1 MFQNKRVNFTL
12 YSLAILSSLI
22 IRQVIELSYKRNI
35 NFLVSYFY
43 ESVFIFIFFNKNYF
57 NDIFN
62 HKRKYGLVVGNI
74 KRLDSEI
81 IKYYSIASLYSF
93 LFLIIKLLRNVLS
106 YYFNSILFTTISL
119 FKIESFNFFKN
130 EISTLFVLNCLKLL
144 FFSVL
149 AFSAVFN
156 FSFLGMSFLILF
168 LILTGIKNRKIDCIL
183 QEEKT
188 EKDIAQAFTFNSIN
202 LKTNDANDT
211 NSTRQCLHPAEN
223 SNSPTNSSDF
233 NYSFDLNYSF
243 DCNNS
248 SPHQAI
254 NFFNLL
260 FSAIFLFYFDD
271 FSNIFNKRV
280 FFIIFSYF
288 LISIFINFILMK
300 ISRGYSREINL
311 GFGIFIKIFK
321 IVLNGIRRK
330 TEIDSFQ
337 LGCVMSVGVTTYL
350 IKKIRK

>member
-119 FKIESFNFFKN
+119 FKIESFNFK
-130 EISTLFVLNCLKLL
+130 
-144 FFSVL
+144 
-149 AFSAVFN
+149 
-156 FSFLGMSFLILF
+156 
-168 LILTGIKNRKIDCIL
+168 
-183 QEEKT
+183 
-188 EKDIAQAFTFNSIN
+188 
-202 LKTNDANDT
+202 
-211 NSTRQCLHPAEN
+211 
-223 SNSPTNSSDF
+223 
-233 NYSFDLNYSF
+233 
-243 DCNNS
+243 
-248 SPHQAI
+248 
-254 NFFNLL
+254 
-260 FSAIFLFYFDD
+260 
-271 FSNIFNKRV
+271 
-280 FFIIFSYF
+280 
-288 LISIFINFILMK
+288 
-300 ISRGYSREINL
+300 
-311 GFGIFIKIFK
+311 
-321 IVLNGIRRK
+321 
-330 TEIDSFQ
+330 
-337 LGCVMSVGVTTYL
+337 
-350 IKKIRK
+350 